1 MTDKERELKMYE
13 FTQELQSEFNSRVY
27 DLLGEMIDEISY
39 QYGIERN
46 YGLEATDL
54 VDVDTELT
62 VNEDCFHFTEEDE
75 ENQND

>member
-27 DLLGEMIDEISY
+27 ELLGEMIDELSY
-39 QYGIERN
+39 GYGIERN

-75 ENQND
+75 EN